1 MWEKNSEVDVKT
13 KNITNDK
20 NYLKIIYLLSI
31 DEVRLRN
38 SHSEYAG
45 LKINFNK
52 LQKCFNCSLFAF
64 I

>member
-1 MWEKNSEVDVKT
+1 MYKPKT
-13 KNITNDK
+13 QTNDK